1 MNDLF
6 SSWLSSGDAGPC
18 CFQEG
23 GHAYIVVRIEKN
35 ADFEYL
41 FCQQLYHKEDLSRG
55 GAFKYA
61 GIYCR
66 KDGLLYD
73 IQYNFSDIAESPEA
87 VQERSSETLRE
98 KLKATGLRSRDGG
111 LP

>member
-6 SSWLSSGDAGPC
+6 SSWLASGDAGPC

-23 GHAYIVVRIEKN
+23 GHGYIVVRIEKN
-35 ADFEYL
+35 VDFEYL
-41 FCQQLYHKEDLSRG
+41 FCQQLYHKENLTRSG
-55 GAFKYA
+55 IFKYA

-73 IQYNFSDIAESPEA
+73 IQYSFSEIAEGPEA
-87 VQERSSETLRE
+87 IKERSSETLRE
-98 KLKATGLRSRDGG
+98 S
-111 LP
+111 